1 LYKDIHQK
9 MKLRMSLNKVLPI
22 IEGCETLLA
31 NPLLKVAPS
40 EPIYTLNFDGC
51 SKGNP
56 GRGGSGAVIYKD
68 QEEIWAGAKFV
79 GAKVTNNYAEYYGLI
94 LGLRKAVELKIKSL
108 DVRGDSD
115 LVIKQ
120 MKKVYKVKSPNIYP
134 LYLEA
139 NDIAKTFDK
148 IEFTHV
154 YRANNKRADELSNDG
169 LDLEHS

>member
-1 LYKDIHQK
+1 
-9 MKLRMSLNKVLPI
+9 MKLKMSLSKVLPI
-22 IEGCETLLA
+22 IDGCEA
-31 NPLLKVAPS
+31 FLKVVS
-40 EPIYTLNFDGC
+40 TDPIYTLNFDGC

-56 GRGGSGAVIYKD
+56 GRGGAGAVIYKD
-68 QEEIWAGAKFV
+68 EKEIWSGATFV
-79 GAKVTNNYAEYYGLI
+79 GANVTNNYAEYSGLI
-94 LGLRKAVELKIKSL
+94 LGLKTALEMKIKNL

-120 MKKVYKVKSPNIYP
+120 MKKIYKVKSPNIYP

-139 NDIAKTFDK
+139 TNIAKIFDK

-154 YRANNKRADELSNDG
+154 YRENNKRADELSNDG